1 MVHDKIRVE
10 DVDSDGEDHAP
21 DALRYGTGPSE
32 PVAVQNFD
40 TMHPD
45 EAEAFRAGMR
55 DGERRPME
63 AI

>member
-1 MVHDKIRVE
+1 LVHDKIRVE

-21 DALRYGTGPSE
+21 DGLRYALGPSE
-32 PVAVQNFD
+32 PVAIQDFD

-55 DGERRPME
+55 DDRRPMQE
-63 AI
+63 M

>member
-1 MVHDKIRVE
+1 
-10 DVDSDGEDHAP
+10 
-21 DALRYGTGPSE
+21 
-32 PVAVQNFD
+32 VQNFD

-63 AI
+63 AL